1 MRSTIARCHQLP
13 RACDT
18 GLPVVRLSGLAER
31 KRREEKHIKRRGRE
45 REIERERE
53 RRGRESERERERVTE
68 RRERIEREGR
78 EKERIAVYQSC
89 YITCQ

>member
-1 MRSTIARCHQLP
+1 MFAIHELARCHQLP

-45 REIERERE
+45 RERDRERERE
-53 RRGRESERERERVTE
+53 RRGRESERERER
-68 RRERIEREGR
+68 
-78 EKERIAVYQSC
+78 EKE
-89 YITCQ
+89 